1 MVLTKSA
8 VQIIGTAIFLVF
20 IFFAI
25 RFLASQG
32 ADSSPSALS
41 KPYTNVAYGFAL
53 KMPADFSAYPPDT
66 SLVRDETGAPT
77 GEAIL
82 LRNTFVDRG
91 EAALQ
96 YGPVIR
102 SD

>member
-1 MVLTKSA
+1 MVLTKFV
-8 VQIIGTAIFLVF
+8 VQIIGTAIFLVL

-25 RFLASQG
+25 PFLASQG

-53 KMPADFSAYPPDT
+53 KMPADFSAYAPDA
-66 SLVRDETGAPT
+66 SPVRDETGAPT
-77 GEAIL
+77 GEAIF

>member
-1 MVLTKSA
+1 MAPYSRNSLQN
-8 VQIIGTAIFLVF
+8 QILQDHAIFLVL

-53 KMPADFSAYPPDT
+53 KMPADFSAYPPDA
-66 SLVRDETGAPT
+66 SLVRG
-77 GEAIL
+77 
-82 LRNTFVDRG
+82 
-91 EAALQ
+91 
-96 YGPVIR
+96 
-102 SD
+102 

>member
-8 VQIIGTAIFLVF
+8 AQIIGTAIFLVL

-25 RFLASQG
+25 RFLAAQG

-41 KPYTNVAYGFAL
+41 KPYTNVAYGLAL
-53 KMPADFSAYPPDT
+53 KMPADFLRVSTRCCP
-66 SLVRDETGAPT
+66 VRDETGAPT
-77 GEAIL
+77 GEA
-82 LRNTFVDRG
+82 NTFVDRG